1 MNRGHPTDFRL
12 FLIPRKE
19 VKITCGQGAR
29 KSAAKTALFRAP
41 LALTVSIDLSASG
54 GEQGE
59 VRVGPQGVPLP

>member
-1 MNRGHPTDFRL
+1 MTL
-12 FLIPRKE
+12 LE
-19 VKITCGQGAR
+19 YAACITCGQGAR